1 MYGFWTMSEEQ
12 AIGKPR
18 SSSLGGSGPRSR
30 RLILPY
36 DPFYRGHDRSYLLP
50 RIPGGYISKSTLLHD
65 SISRLHGRR
74 GNLVRTF
81 YFPCKQ
87 SIRIAHQL
95 YLGPAFSSFSTPISN
110 LRSFESNH
118 TGSNLDP
125 GVERWSVPTSCIC
138 PTHISP
144 RLILS
149 HFPLSPPPRSRYWS
163 QKQIKSLERQGYTVL
178 YARDDW
184 SESNSQKEDQSP
196 LSFGPSYLP
205 SSYRLLMSTWV
216 VLE

>member
-1 MYGFWTMSEEQ
+1 MYRVWTMSKEQ

-30 RLILPY
+30 RLILPD

-81 YFPCKQ
+81 SVVPLQ
-87 SIRIAHQL
+87 SICPNSSSPTPVYKSTIFRIKTLRIETRFRCRAMVSPFLL
-95 YLGPAFSSFSTPISN
+95 YTLGIHITKTYHNLSYFSPALPA
-110 LRSFESNH
+110 L
-118 TGSNLDP
+118 P
-125 GVERWSVPTSCIC
+125 MA
-138 PTHISP
+138 
-144 RLILS
+144 
-149 HFPLSPPPRSRYWS
+149 
-163 QKQIKSLERQGYTVL
+163 KQIKSLERQGYTVL

-184 SESNSQKEDQSP
+184 SESTI
-196 LSFGPSYLP
+196 L
-205 SSYRLLMSTWV
+205 
-216 VLE
+216 